1 MIKERG
7 DPILFLGVSGMGMA
21 PLALYLRQ
29 CGRRILGYDDDP
41 RDNVVRML
49 ESGGVEM
56 LDRAAIPPGTSSLVY
71 SHAVGPDHA
80 LLRAAREGGLE
91 VVRRGEM
98 LARATADKRV
108 CAVVGSHGKTTTAA
122 MLVEALEQNRFACDY
137 VVGGLFTGG
146 ARLPAR
152 AGESDWVVVEVDESD
167 GTIGGFRPHL
177 TLLVNSDWDHVDFYP
192 EPEALASTFEAL
204 LKRTYEV
211 VLLPDNSECA
221 DQLAGAQELSR
232 GNSLA

>member
-1 MIKERG
+1 M
-7 DPILFLGVSGMGMA
+7 
-21 PLALYLRQ
+21 
-29 CGRRILGYDDDP
+29 
-41 RDNVVRML
+41 
-49 ESGGVEM
+49 
-56 LDRAAIPPGTSSLVY
+56 
-71 SHAVGPDHA
+71 
-80 LLRAAREGGLE
+80 
-91 VVRRGEM
+91 
-98 LARATADKRV
+98 
-108 CAVVGSHGKTTTAA
+108 GSHGKTTTAA

-192 EPEALASTFEAL
+192 EPEALAATFEAL

-221 DQLAGAQELSR
+221 DQLAGAGPARILSFGANGTFRGRVVRDSGDEIELTLGGR
-232 GNSLA
+232 FPPGNVVVGATGAFNGNNAVAALSAG